1 MHGADDQ
8 LAALADPT
16 RRTIFELVRKQ
27 PRPVGE
33 IARLLPVSRPA
44 VSQHL
49 RVLETA
55 GLVTASQNGTRR
67 IYDVDRR
74 GMNELRNWVD
84 GLWDEVLDEF
94 ETLVEKE
101 AEMLK
106 TSELIAPVTKTRELS
121 VGVEVAFEMFTTR
134 IAEWWPVATYSI
146 HHDEVADVRFEGRV
160 GGRVVE
166 ITKDGAEYSWAH
178 VLAWDP
184 PTRLALSWY
193 SDSEPIASSTLEVRF
208 TPLSEEKTRLD
219 LEHHGWEEFGEE
231 GAALRDRYESG
242 WDAVLRPLEDVTG

>member
-8 LAALADPT
+8 LTALADPT
-16 RRTIFELVRKQ
+16 RRTIFELVRGQ

-49 RVLETA
+49 RVLEEA
-55 GLVTASQNGTRR
+55 GLVTASRNGSRR
-67 IYDVDRR
+67 IYDIDRR
-74 GMNELRNWVD
+74 GMDELRIWVD
-84 GLWDEVLDEF
+84 GLWDEVLDRF

-101 AEMLK
+101 TAMLK
-106 TSELIAPVTKTRELS
+106 TSELIAPVRKTREFG
-121 VGVEVAFEMFTTR
+121 VGVERAFELFTTR
-134 IAEWWPVATYSI
+134 IAEWWPVASYSI

-160 GGRVVE
+160 GGRVIE
-166 ITKDGAEYSWAH
+166 ITKDGAEFPWAH

-184 PTRLALSWY
+184 PNRLALSWY
-193 SDSEPIASSTLEVRF
+193 PDLEPIASSILEVRF
-208 TPLSEEKTRLD
+208 TPLSDERTRLD
-219 LEHHGWEEFGEE
+219 LEHRGWDEFGQE

-242 WDAVLRPLEDVTG
+242 WDAVLRPLEEVAG

>member
-8 LAALADPT
+8 LTALADPT
-16 RRTIFELVRKQ
+16 RRTIFELVRRQ

-49 RVLETA
+49 RVLEGA

-67 IYDVDRR
+67 IYEVDRS
-74 GMNELRNWVD
+74 GVKALRNWVD
-84 GLWDEVLDEF
+84 GLWDEVLDRF

-106 TSELIAPVTKTRELS
+106 TSERIAPVTKTRELG
-121 VGVEVAFEMFTTR
+121 VGAETAFELFTTR
-134 IAEWWPVATYSI
+134 IAEWWPVASYSI
-146 HHDEVADVRFEGRV
+146 NHEDVTDVRFEGRV

-166 ITKDGAEYSWAH
+166 ITKDGTECPWGH

-184 PTRLALSWY
+184 PSRIVLSWY
-193 SDSEPIASSTLEVRF
+193 PVLEPVASSILEVHF
-208 TPLSEEKTRLD
+208 TPLSERKTRLD
-219 LEHHGWEEFGEE
+219 LEHGGWEEFGAE
-231 GAALRDRYESG
+231 GEDLRDRYETG
-242 WDAVLRPLEDVTG
+242 WDAVLLPLEEVAG